1 MRRLS
6 AWLPAA
12 LSVVL
17 VGCGGGST
25 SSSQH
30 ATGPTTT
37 SASSSTSTSAASSS
51 TTSTAAAAKPPR
63 HQHHRSN
70 SNPHKAIGA
79 LSPSSVT
86 EAVLKG
92 RPTTIVCGDLVTAR
106 FLKKAY
112 GGAQGC
118 KAALGSGGVANSV
131 RVEKVQPEGRF
142 ALVMAV
148 PKGGPSNGERLA
160 VSLVRDAGVW
170 QVEAIHSNAKVG
182 P

>member
-1 MRRLS
+1 MTRLS
-6 AWLPAA
+6 ASLAAA
-12 LSVVL
+12 LSVAL

-37 SASSSTSTSAASSS
+37 GASSSTSTASSS
-51 TTSTAAAAKPPR
+51 TTSTAAAASPPR
-63 HQHHRSN
+63 HQRRQSN
-70 SNPHKAIGA
+70 SNPRNAVGA

-86 EAVLKG
+86 QAVLRG

-118 KAALGSGGVANSV
+118 KAAFGSGGVANSV
-131 RVEKVQPEGRF
+131 RIE
-142 ALVMAV
+142 
-148 PKGGPSNGERLA
+148 
-160 VSLVRDAGVW
+160 
-170 QVEAIHSNAKVG
+170 
-182 P
+182 